1 MSIPLY
7 SDYKV
12 SESSIYDDWVVK
24 TPQVVL
30 RTGNIYG
37 PIRVSTDEYLKI
49 LTEQELN
56 RESSK
61 MRGEI
66 IIAVAQEN
74 HGRTIPT
81 RTD

>member
-1 MSIPLY
+1 MSILLY

-12 SESSIYDDWVVK
+12 SESSMYDDWILK
-24 TPQVVL
+24 APQVVR
-30 RTGNIYG
+30 RTENIYDS
-37 PIRVSTDEYLKI
+37 IRVSTDEYLKI
-49 LTEQELN
+49 LMEQKLN

-74 HGRTIPT
+74 HGWTIPT